1 METNVLFFPGFE
13 SIFGYTL
20 LFAQAVYA
28 LFSFIIVRQVK
39 LMNSSF
45 NTPLEKPFRFLALVH
60 LLLSIA
66 VLLISLVVL
75 L

>member
-1 METNVLFFPGFE
+1 MGTDVLFFPGFE
-13 SIFGYTL
+13 TIFGYAL

-28 LFSFIIVRQVK
+28 LFAFIVVRQVK

-45 NTPLEKPFRFLALVH
+45 NTPLEKPFKLLALVQ

-66 VLLISLVVL
+66 ILLISLVVL